1 MGDAGAVLNRAR
13 WKGVDIEIRLSD
25 FQGCLVYHPDLT
37 DLIEEIRH
45 RSEIR
50 KLTKKGHGI
59 RVIAASDRGKSTT
72 IDLLKKMMPPQI
84 TETRTRHPL
93 LTFDIAGNCSPKG
106 IYDSLKKA
114 LNAPVAHYKTER
126 KYREGVLLLMDA
138 EHADVQILAIDNIQ
152 DIPERWAKKGI
163 NVVGNVIRD
172 IAEEIDLILLLFG
185 TKEVE
190 LIVENNGQLRRR
202 APAKMELCA
211 HDVSTVEGMS
221 KALRMV
227 KEFEKHLPLA
237 DESGLAESRPG
248 KALVCATDGGPGAM
262 KSLLAIAVVNCVR
275 AGREKLINKDLK
287 VAYSRLYAGFEN
299 CNPFDEEFTPWRR
312 LNRPGEPH
320 YDAAEWV
327 ALCKLK
333 EKKK

>member
-1 MGDAGAVLNRAR
+1 MGDAGAILNRAR
-13 WKGVDIEIRLSD
+13 WKDVDIEIRLSD

-45 RSEIR
+45 RIEIR

-59 RVIAASDRGKSTT
+59 RVIAGSDRGKSTT
-72 IDLLKKMMPPQI
+72 INLLQKLIPPQI
-84 TETRTRHPL
+84 TDTRTKYPL

-106 IYDSLKKA
+106 IYDSLRKA
-114 LNAPVAHYKTER
+114 LDVPVARCKTES
-126 KYREGVLLLMDA
+126 KYRENILLLMDE

-172 IAEEIDLILLLFG
+172 IAEEIGLILLLFG
-185 TKEVE
+185 TKEIE

-211 HDVSTVEGMS
+211 HDISTVDGMR
-221 KALRMV
+221 KALRLV
-227 KEFEKHLPLA
+227 KEFEAHLPLA
-237 DESGLAESRPG
+237 EESGVAESRSG

-262 KSLLAIAVVNCVR
+262 KSLLAIALVNCVK
-275 AGREKLINKDLK
+275 AGREKLINEDLK
-287 VAYSRLYAGFEN
+287 IAYSRLYAGFGD
-299 CNPFDEEFTPWRR
+299 CNPFDEEFAPWRR

-320 YDAAEWV
+320 YDAAEWM